1 MMGSKVKDLYPIPEV
16 ASLSVL
22 SEVWSGTTWSVTAV
36 TACITA

>member
-1 MMGSKVKDLYPIPEV
+1 MTGLKIKDLYPIPEV